1 MKSYSYF
8 PGCSLKAMSNAY
20 DTSTR
25 RVAELFDIRLE
36 ELEDWNCC
44 GATGYMSVNEL
55 LSFAIS
61 ARNLALAEKAGLDVV
76 APCSA
81 CFAVLN
87 KTEVYLKENSDLKAK
102 VDKCLDAA
110 KLSYSGGIRV
120 RHLLDIFVN
129 DIGYEAI
136 RSKMKRILH
145 GLRFAPYYGCQIVR
159 PKNTFDHHE
168 SPTSLDELLKQLGA
182 RVVDYPLKVKCCGAS
197 LIASDERAALELV
210 DKLLS
215 CAAEKE
221 ADAVVTT
228 CPMCHMNLD
237 AYQSKINR
245 IFKKN
250 YKMPI
255 LYFTQAIGLTAGFT
269 LKEMAIDK
277 SITSVNGKF
286 KAILQEAL

>member
-8 PGCSLKAMSNAY
+8 LGCSLQAMSSAY
-20 DTSTR
+20 DVSAR
-25 RVAELFDIRLE
+25 RVAEFFDIGLV

-61 ARNLALAEKAGLDVV
+61 ARNLALAEKTGMDLV

-87 KTEVYLKENSDLKAK
+87 KTEVYLKEHHDLKAK
-102 VDKCLDAA
+102 VDTCLSAA
-110 KLSYSGGIRV
+110 NLSYSGSVRV

-129 DIGYEAI
+129 DIGFDVI
-136 RSKMKRILH
+136 GSKVKKSFKGIKLV
-145 GLRFAPYYGCQIVR
+145 PYYGCQIVR

-168 SPTSLDELLKQLGA
+168 SPRSLDTLLKQLGA
-182 RVVDYPLKVKCCGAS
+182 EVVDYPLKVKCCGAS
-197 LIASDERAALELV
+197 LAASDEMAALTLV

-215 CAAEKE
+215 CAQEKG
-221 ADAVVTT
+221 ADALVTT

-237 AYQSKINR
+237 AYQSKINKVFAR
-245 IFKKN
+245 N
-250 YKMPI
+250 YSLPI
-255 LYFTQAIGLTAGFT
+255 LYFTQAIGLTVGFT

-277 SITSVNGKF
+277 SFVPFNGKF
-286 KAILQEAL
+286 KGLFE

>member
-8 PGCSLKAMSNAY
+8 PGCSLKSTSTPY
-20 DTSTR
+20 DISTR
-25 RVAELFDIRLE
+25 RVVELLDVELE

-61 ARNLALAEKAGLDVV
+61 ARNLVLAERVGKDLVT
-76 APCSA
+76 PCSA

-87 KTEVYLKENSDLKAK
+87 KTEVYLKEHEDLKAN
-102 VDKCLDAA
+102 VDRCLNAA
-110 KLSYSGGIRV
+110 NLSYGGKVRV

-136 RSKMKRILH
+136 RSKIKKPLSGIRL
-145 GLRFAPYYGCQIVR
+145 APYYGCQIVR

-168 SPTSLDELLKQLGA
+168 SPTTLDELLRQLGA
-182 RVVDYPLKVKCCGAS
+182 DVVDYPYKVKCCGAS
-197 LIASDERAALELV
+197 LIASDERAALELI
-210 DKLLS
+210 DKLLN
-215 CAAEKE
+215 CAVEKG

-237 AYQSKINR
+237 TYQTKINR
-245 IFKKN
+245 KLKRN

-255 LYFTQAIGLTAGFT
+255 LYFTQAIGLAAGFT
-269 LKEMAIDK
+269 IKEMAIDK
-277 SITSVNGKF
+277 SITPVNGKF
-286 KAILQEAL
+286 RRMFE

>member
-8 PGCSLKAMSNAY
+8 PGCSLKSMSTPY
-20 DTSTR
+20 DISTR
-25 RVAELFDIRLE
+25 RVVELLDVELE

-61 ARNLALAEKAGLDVV
+61 ARNLVLAERVGKDLVT
-76 APCSA
+76 PCSA

-87 KTEVYLKENSDLKAK
+87 KTEVYLKEHEDLKAN
-102 VDKCLDAA
+102 VDRCLNAA
-110 KLSYSGGIRV
+110 NLSYGGKVRV

-136 RSKMKRILH
+136 RSKIKKPLSGIRL
-145 GLRFAPYYGCQIVR
+145 APYYGCQIVR

-168 SPTSLDELLKQLGA
+168 SPTTLDELLRQLGA
-182 RVVDYPLKVKCCGAS
+182 DVVDYPYKVKCCGAS
-197 LIASDERAALELV
+197 LIASDERAALELI
-210 DKLLS
+210 DKLLN
-215 CAAEKE
+215 CAVEKG

-228 CPMCHMNLD
+228 CPMCNMNLD
-237 AYQSKINR
+237 TYQTKINR
-245 IFKKN
+245 IFKRN

-255 LYFTQAIGLTAGFT
+255 IYFTQAIGLAAGFT
-269 LKEMAIDK
+269 IKEMAIDK
-277 SITSVNGKF
+277 SITPVNGKF
-286 KAILQEAL
+286 RRMFE